1 MALKNS
7 TTFGSPKLT
16 IFLGEGTEVQLPNC
30 TFNTGAA
37 GAELTF
43 GTISESVH
51 FIRRPTPSEENLTVP
66 RLPSKGRRPNVIVPA
81 TGEDVAVK
89 ESPRISAFERLSHS
103 KRTVSMNDDD
113 DEPTFT
119 ITTKGRESGIF
130 HSSDED
136 TPKKNSVFSRLT
148 QRKVKIPKQK
158 LDFVSFQGHKNNQ
171 MGTFNNSFE
180 PLKLVKKNA
189 TTADLRPQLNENRVG
204 RPPRSYH
211 KNSFSQDIYNTYAAS
226 KKLQSEKMRP
236 KEFYQKKKQLIS
248 KARKTVFDRLTP
260 TRNQLRISR
269 SKFQWRR
276 EMKDEEMAHANEEVR
291 SQPKISRSKFQWR
304 REMKDEEMSD
314 ANVEIHT
321 CRMVTEARGD
331 TAPEQDQPGPVTRSR
346 RRAADSLNGEEGS
359 SHVPPHDGQ
368 GIGTSIPPLHMPR
381 KHKEVNP
388 PNEDDEDE
396 PVFVPQKGHRDAE
409 YKRLNDNMTMLME
422 SMLQMQKQ
430 IKTLMED
437 RPEQPRPVEQRSRSP
452 TPHPRETFRPVE
464 HGGTSYIPVQEQSV
478 VMTREEIQRMV
489 VAELKQAKGSET
501 RSDRDKP
508 YPSYHDLVPY
518 PKGYNVPKFKQF
530 TGIGNPDQH
539 LAHFV
544 TACGDTSAKPSLLLR
559 QFSASLAGVAFEWY
573 ANLLPESI
581 QTWQQL
587 KDAFRVRF
595 GGISD
600 KITIADLAATRQYKD
615 EKVVDYIMRWRNLS
629 IKCEQPLDQ
638 PQAVGLLLGNID
650 NWMAPFL
657 STSGITTF
665 QDLISQAKKLERTN
679 PKVLSNFQATSRN
692 DKDKSKRIEGVKYT
706 ATTFNVEKRKG
717 VAESHNPEQVK
728 ASVLGITGNESRPLP
743 SLKDRMNKKYSFR
756 RDKVH
761 KIFKDAVRE
770 GLQLPECKRPE
781 EQSKKDH
788 PNYCPYHRVL
798 GHTIEDCYV
807 FKDWVERQYQEGK
820 ITLSKN
826 VLSEQPAEHTHYV
839 TTLDSEGSSQGE
851 VIVKIINLQLFQK
864 SYGRL
869 AELPGIS
876 WKRSQEPPK
885 GPPTKQSKKKNKK
898 KKREQSKRKKSIIEE
913 YIETL
918 DEYEQ
923 KERVLI
929 TLKDYFPEE
938 VNELLGEL
946 VKEID
951 EDVQVETCRL
961 L

>member
-1 MALKNS
+1 MKD
-7 TTFGSPKLT
+7 
-16 IFLGEGTEVQLPNC
+16 
-30 TFNTGAA
+30 
-37 GAELTF
+37 
-43 GTISESVH
+43 
-51 FIRRPTPSEENLTVP
+51 EEMP
-66 RLPSKGRRPNVIVPA
+66 
-81 TGEDVAVK
+81 DV
-89 ESPRISAFERLSHS
+89 
-103 KRTVSMNDDD
+103 
-113 DEPTFT
+113 
-119 ITTKGRESGIF
+119 
-130 HSSDED
+130 
-136 TPKKNSVFSRLT
+136 
-148 QRKVKIPKQK
+148 
-158 LDFVSFQGHKNNQ
+158 
-171 MGTFNNSFE
+171 
-180 PLKLVKKNA
+180 
-189 TTADLRPQLNENRVG
+189 NEE
-204 RPPRSYH
+204 
-211 KNSFSQDIYNTYAAS
+211 I
-226 KKLQSEKMRP
+226 
-236 KEFYQKKKQLIS
+236 
-248 KARKTVFDRLTP
+248 
-260 TRNQLRISR
+260 RNQPRTSH

-276 EMKDEEMAHANEEVR
+276 KMKDEE
-291 SQPKISRSKFQWR
+291 I
-304 REMKDEEMSD
+304 SD
-314 ANVEIHT
+314 ADVEIHT

-331 TAPEQDQPGPVTRSR
+331 PAPEQDQPGPVMRSR

-388 PNEDDEDE
+388 LNEDDEDE
-396 PVFVPQKGHRDAE
+396 PIFVPQKGHRDAE

-437 RPEQPRPVEQRSRSP
+437 RPEQVGRSRSLTRRPREALRPAEQRSRSP

-501 RSDRDKP
+501 RVDGDKP

-530 TGIGNPDQH
+530 NGIGNPDQH

-692 DKDKSKRIEGVKYT
+692 DRDKSKRTEGVKYT
-706 ATTFNVEKRKG
+706 ATTFNVEKGKS
-717 VAESHNPEQVK
+717 VAKPHKPEQVK
-728 ASVLGITGNESRPLP
+728 ASALGITGNESRPLP

-761 KIFKDAVRE
+761 KIFKDAVSE

-826 VLSEQPAEHTHYV
+826 VLSEQPAEHTRYV
-839 TTLDSEGSSQGE
+839 TTLNSQGSFQGE
-851 VIVKIINLQLFQK
+851 VTVVGNKVILPSTEDDKPSAVPEELWEVFISKRSMKMLK
-864 SYGRL
+864 RL

-885 GPPTKQSKKKNKK
+885 GPLKKQSKKKNKK

-913 YIETL
+913 YLETL

-938 VNELLGEL
+938 VKELLGEL
-946 VKEID
+946 AKEIDEDD
-951 EDVQVETCRL
+951 EDVQVETCRVISGGEYRLVNPEDDDNDDYDSFSEPEELYDRHGRLYISKKQRKKIAFRERVKKANAKL
-961 L
+961 LEPYQQTKPKEPYYTPKTPKYKVLRKVMSAEDIPAFIQRVTEESANRLLQLHIENNQIKSI